1 MGGLGEKLN
10 KNSPAAK
17 NTYRFDI
24 QSQAVNSSYPR
35 MNPPATQYSLWRR
48 LLASNFVRV
57 NMNLSFPSSG
67 QRGVDDPKWNLR
79 KAKIKLKLVYL
90 TCWYVLL
97 LIDHYL
103 YKPVLDALCLT
114 LSDAI
119 RNGSEERAVELVKQV
134 TAKKLALSI
143 KLKNPV
149 FVTMDAGLDSIK

>member
-1 MGGLGEKLN
+1 M
-10 KNSPAAK
+10 
-17 NTYRFDI
+17 
-24 QSQAVNSSYPR
+24 
-35 MNPPATQYSLWRR
+35 
-48 LLASNFVRV
+48 
-57 NMNLSFPSSG
+57 
-67 QRGVDDPKWNLR
+67 
-79 KAKIKLKLVYL
+79 
-90 TCWYVLL
+90 
-97 LIDHYL
+97 